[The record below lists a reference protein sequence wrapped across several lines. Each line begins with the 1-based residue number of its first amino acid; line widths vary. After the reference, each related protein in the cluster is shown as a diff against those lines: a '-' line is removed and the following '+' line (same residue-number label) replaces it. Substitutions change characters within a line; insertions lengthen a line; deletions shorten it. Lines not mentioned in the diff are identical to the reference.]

1 MSACE
6 RCGGRSY
13 LLEAKGQ
20 RVEARACSCAFPCA
34 RCDGTGYTHV
44 RTTQTF
50 SEKVGPREYEV
61 AVPCSCRLLRS
72 RVAAFNHADIPGLYA
87 GASLESFSTSSPLQ
101 PVAEG
106 LGRAREVALRFALS
120 WDKASPGRGFIL
132 SGPVGTGKTHL
143 LAAALTHL
151 ALERGVDVK
160 YVEISLLYATIRAG
174 FEKGKSGGEIIQP
187 LSDVEVL
194 AIDELGKGR
203 GSAFEQETL
212 DELIARRYNA
222 GRTTLFATNYP
233 LEPERRGVRA
243 AGSAPAGYRTTQAA
257 GAPKDAEL
265 LRERVGERIYSR
277 LCQMCEFV
285 ELPAQAQDYRRV
297 IADRARASGR

>member
-13 LLEAKGQ
+13 LLEAKGP
-20 RVEARACSCAFPCA
+20 RVEARACSCALPCR
-34 RCDGTGYTHV
+34 RCDGTGYTHA

-61 AVPCSCRLLRS
+61 AVRCSCRLLQS
-72 RVAAFNHADIPGLYA
+72 RVAAFNRADIPGLYA

-106 LGRAREVALRFALS
+106 LGRAREVALRFTLS
-120 WDKASPGRGFIL
+120 YDKSNPGRGFIL

-143 LAAALTHL
+143 LAASLAHL
-151 ALERGVDVK
+151 ALERGVGVK

-233 LEPERRGVRA
+233 LEPERRSVRTA
-243 AGSAPAGYRTTQAA
+243 AAPAGYRNPQAT
-257 GAPKDAEL
+257 GAAKDVEL

-285 ELPAQAQDYRRV
+285 ELPAQTQDYRRV